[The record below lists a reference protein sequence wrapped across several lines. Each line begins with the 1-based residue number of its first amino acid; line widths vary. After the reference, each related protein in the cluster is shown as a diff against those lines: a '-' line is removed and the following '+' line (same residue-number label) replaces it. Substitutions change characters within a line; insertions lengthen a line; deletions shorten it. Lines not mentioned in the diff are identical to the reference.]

1 MNNIL
6 IVRTDRLG
14 DVLLTTP
21 VSTALRRMFP
31 RVRISWLVRP
41 YTAPLLEHNPD
52 IDRILVDR
60 DESPGRLAERIR
72 NERFDAAIVAYP
84 RWRIVWALWLARVP
98 LRIGPAN
105 TVYCILLNR
114 RVRQRRSNGKKHE
127 ADYNLEL
134 LEPLG
139 ASFKRYPTRYVVT
152 DEERRSARSLLKAKG
167 ISGDGPVVIL
177 HPGSGGSSARWP
189 LERFMALGDELQAAG
204 CDLVVTGG
212 PGEDHEGGMIGTM
225 RRKPAIIAAGSVSIR
240 ELAAVLSWADLVVT
254 NSTGPLHLAVALGVP
269 TVSIYSPI
277 PTRHP
282 ARWGPYPA
290 YGEGDELHHVF
301 LAPLKGGGGKAIED
315 MGAVSAEEVLRIC
328 RAKLAGKTPR
338 ISSR

>member
-31 RVRISWLVRP
+31 KARISWLVRP
-41 YTAPLLEHNPD
+41 YTAPLLENNPD
-52 IDRILVDR
+52 VDQILADR
-60 DESPGRLAERIR
+60 DESPGRLADRIR
-72 NERFDAAIVAYP
+72 SERFDAAIVAYP
-84 RWRIVWALWLARVP
+84 RWRIVLALWLARVP

-105 TVYCILLNR
+105 KFYAILLNK
-114 RVRQRRSNGKKHE
+114 RVRQRRSKGKKHE

-139 ASFKRYPTRYVVT
+139 ISFKRYPTRYVAT
-152 DEERRSARSLLKAKG
+152 EEERKAARRFLEAKG
-167 ISGDGPVVIL
+167 ISGAKPFAIL

-189 LERFMALGDELQAAG
+189 LEHFMELGDALQEDG

-212 PGEDHEGGMIGTM
+212 PGEDHEGAMAAGM
-225 RRKPAIIAAGSVSIR
+225 RRPPVFIPGGSVSIR
-240 ELAAVLSWADLVVT
+240 ELAAILSCADLVVT

-269 TVSIYSPI
+269 TVSIYSPL

-290 YGEGDELHHVF
+290 YVEGDALHRVL
-301 LAPLKGGGGKAIED
+301 LAPLGGGEAKAIED
-315 MGAVSAEEVLRIC
+315 MGAVSVEEVLRLC
-328 RAKLAGKTPR
+328 LEKLAGKAPR
-338 ISSR
+338 G

>member
-31 RVRISWLVRP
+31 RARISWLVRP

-52 IDRILVDR
+52 VDQILADR
-60 DESPGRLAERIR
+60 DESPAQLADRIR

-84 RWRIVWALWLARVP
+84 RWRIVLALWLARVP
-98 LRIGPAN
+98 VRIGPAN
-105 TVYCILLNR
+105 KPYAILLNK
-114 RVRQRRSNGKKHE
+114 RVRQRRSKGKKHE

-134 LEPLG
+134 LSPLG
-139 ASFKRYPTRYVVT
+139 IPFKRYPTRYVAT
-152 DEERRSARSLLKAKG
+152 DEERKTARRVLEAKG
-167 ISGDGPVVIL
+167 ISGAKPVAIL

-189 LERFMALGDELQAAG
+189 LGHFMALGDGLQAAG

-212 PGEDHEGGMIGTM
+212 PGEDYEGAMAAGM
-225 RRKPAIIAAGSVSIR
+225 RRPPVFIPAGSVSVR
-240 ELAAVLSWADLVVT
+240 ELAAILSCADLVVT

-269 TVSIYSPI
+269 TVSIYSPL

-290 YGEGDELHHVF
+290 YVEGDELHRVL
-301 LAPLKGGGGKAIED
+301 LAPLGGGGAKAGED
-315 MGAVSAEEVLRIC
+315 MGAVSAEEVLRLC
-328 RAKLAGKTPR
+328 LAKLAGKAPR
-338 ISSR
+338 G